1 MAQHIPIWP
10 GSESVHYSAV
20 AGNTPF
26 GFYDTDPSFCTASV
40 KTADW
45 SAKRLGYPI
54 VDIELQAI
62 NFFAIFEEAVTE
74 YSSQVNYYNIKE
86 NLLSLKGN
94 PTGSNLTHKEITPNH
109 GRLITLAKSYG
120 TEAGSGGDT
129 TYYSASLNVTNSIQ
143 SYDLTD
149 SNVITGIGSG
159 QFGESKD
166 SSPFIAEGNWEIRRV
181 FYEGTPAMTRY
192 FDPYVGS
199 GNSTQH
205 LLDGFGMGGMSPA
218 VNFLMMPMYDDL
230 LRVQAIEF
238 NDTIRKS
245 AYSFELKND
254 RLRIFPNPTKAYT
267 LWIEYV
273 KISDRNN
280 ALKNGTLTNT
290 VSDFSNAAYDNM
302 LYKNINDPGKQWIR
316 KYTLAL
322 AKELLGNI
330 RSKYA
335 SIPIPGA
342 EVSLDGDTLRSEAA
356 AERENLISQLRE
368 DLEAAS
374 RRNLLERQK
383 EESEFMNETMNKIPY
398 GIYIG

>member
-1 MAQHIPIWP
+1 MATKISIWP
-10 GSESVHYSAV
+10 GSASFSS
-20 AGNTPF
+20 GDTPF
-26 GFYDTDPSFCTASV
+26 GLYDSESIFQSDIE
-40 KTADW
+40 KTAAW
-45 SAKRLGYPI
+45 CANRLGYPI
-54 VDIELQAI
+54 VDIELQQQ
-62 NFFAIFEEAVTE
+62 NFFACFEEAVSE

-86 NLLSLKGN
+86 NLLTLKGN

-109 GRLITLAKSYG
+109 GRLITIANSYG
-120 TEAGSGGDT
+120 AEAGSGGDV
-129 TYYSASLNVTNSIQ
+129 TYYSASIAITASKQV
-143 SYDLTD
+143 YDLTD
-149 SNVITGIGSG
+149 SSLVNLESGIAGTDDI
-159 QFGESKD
+159 EVK
-166 SSPFIAEGNWEIRRV
+166 RV
-181 FYEGTPAMTRY
+181 FYEGTPAMSRF
-192 FDPYVGS
+192 FDPYVGTGFGS
-199 GNSTQH
+199 DQM
-205 LLDGFGMGGMSPA
+205 LDGFGFGNYSPA
-218 VNFLMMPMYDDL
+218 VNFLMMPMYGDL

-238 NDTIRKS
+238 NDQIRKS
-245 AYSFELKND
+245 AYTFELKND
-254 RLRIFPNPTKAYT
+254 RLRIFPDPKNSYK

-280 ALKNGTLTNT
+280 ALKNGIVANT
-290 VSDFSNAAYDNM
+290 ISDFSNATYDNM

-316 KYTLAL
+316 KYTLAT

>member
-1 MAQHIPIWP
+1 LRLFLYLYIDSKDKIMATKISIWP
-10 GSESVHYSAV
+10 GSSSFFP
-20 AGNTPF
+20 GDTPF
-26 GFYDTDPSFCTASV
+26 GLYDSDSTFQSDIE
-40 KTADW
+40 KTANW
-45 SAKRLGYPI
+45 CGNRLGYPI
-54 VDIELQAI
+54 VDIELQQQ
-62 NFFAIFEEAVTE
+62 NFFACFEEAVSE

-86 NLLSLKGN
+86 NLLSLKGTT
-94 PTGSNLTHKEITPNH
+94 TGSNLTHKEITPNH
-109 GRLITLAKSYG
+109 GRLITIANSYG
-120 TEAGSGGDT
+120 AEAGSGGDV
-129 TYYSASLNVTNSIQ
+129 TYYSASIAITASKQV
-143 SYDLTD
+143 YDLTD
-149 SNVITGIGSG
+149 SSLVTLESGIAGTDDI
-159 QFGESKD
+159 EVK
-166 SSPFIAEGNWEIRRV
+166 RV
-181 FYEGTPAMTRY
+181 FYEGTPAMSRF
-192 FDPYVGS
+192 FDPYVGTGFGS
-199 GNSTQH
+199 DQM
-205 LLDGFGMGGMSPA
+205 LDGFGFGNYSPA
-218 VNFLMMPMYDDL
+218 VNFLMMPMYGDL

-238 NDTIRKS
+238 NDQIRKS
-245 AYSFELKND
+245 AYTFELKND
-254 RLRIFPNPTKAYT
+254 RLRIFPDPKTAYT

-280 ALKNGTLTNT
+280 ALKNGIVANT
-290 VSDFSNAAYDNM
+290 ISDFSNATYDNM

-316 KYTLAL
+316 KYTLAT

>member
-1 MAQHIPIWP
+1 MATKIPIWP
-10 GSESVHYSAV
+10 GSGSFTVGSS
-20 AGNTPF
+20 TPF
-26 GFYDTDPSFCTASV
+26 GLYDSDATFTSSAV

-45 SAKRLGYPI
+45 CAKRLGYPI
-54 VDIELQAI
+54 VDIELQDL
-62 NFFAIFEEAVTE
+62 NFYACFEEAVSE

-86 NLLSLKGN
+86 NLLTLKGTA
-94 PTGSNLTHKEITPNH
+94 TGSDHTHREITPNH
-109 GRLITLAKSYG
+109 GRLITIANSYG
-120 TEAGSGGDT
+120 AEAGSGGDV
-129 TYYSASLNVTNSIQ
+129 TYYSASIAVTQ
-143 SYDLTD
+143 SKQTYDLTD
-149 SNVITGIGSG
+149 SNLLNLESG
-159 QFGESKD
+159 TAGTD
-166 SSPFIAEGNWEIRRV
+166 DIEIKRV

-199 GNSTQH
+199 GYGSDQ
-205 LLDGFGMGGMSPA
+205 LLEGFGYGNYSPA

-245 AYSFELKND
+245 AYSFELRND
-254 RLRIFPNPTKAYT
+254 RLRIFPDPTSDYT

-273 KISDRNN
+273 KITDRNN
-280 ALKNGTLTNT
+280 ALKNGTVANT
-290 VSDFSNAAYDNM
+290 ISDFSNATYDNM
-302 LYKNINDPGKQWIR
+302 TYANINDPGKQWIR

-330 RSKYA
+330 RSKYG
-335 SIPIPGA
+335 SIPIPGS
-342 EVSLDGDTLRSEAA
+342 EVNLDGDTLRSEAA
-356 AERENLISQLRE
+356 GERENLITQLRE

-383 EESEFMNETMNKIPY
+383 EEAEFMGETMNKIPY

>member
-1 MAQHIPIWP
+1 M
-10 GSESVHYSAV
+10 S
-20 AGNTPF
+20 
-26 GFYDTDPSFCTASV
+26 
-40 KTADW
+40 
-45 SAKRLGYPI
+45 
-54 VDIELQAI
+54 
-62 NFFAIFEEAVTE
+62 
-74 YSSQVNYYNIKE
+74 
-86 NLLSLKGN
+86 
-94 PTGSNLTHKEITPNH
+94 
-109 GRLITLAKSYG
+109 
-120 TEAGSGGDT
+120 
-129 TYYSASLNVTNSIQ
+129 
-143 SYDLTD
+143 
-149 SNVITGIGSG
+149 
-159 QFGESKD
+159 
-166 SSPFIAEGNWEIRRV
+166 
-181 FYEGTPAMTRY
+181 RY
-192 FDPYVGS
+192 FDPYVGTGYGS
-199 GNSTQH
+199 DQM
-205 LLDGFGMGGMSPA
+205 LEGFGFGNYSPA

-254 RLRIFPNPTKAYT
+254 RLRIFPDPTTAYT

-273 KISDRNN
+273 KISDRNS
-280 ALKNGTLTNT
+280 ALKNGTVANT
-290 VSDFSNAAYDNM
+290 VSDFSNATYDNM
-302 LYKNINDPGKQWIR
+302 LYSNINDPGKQWIR

-356 AERENLISQLRE
+356 AERENLITQLRE

>member
-1 MAQHIPIWP
+1 MATKIPIWP
-10 GSESVHYSAV
+10 GSGSFTVGSS
-20 AGNTPF
+20 TPF
-26 GFYDTDPSFCTASV
+26 GLYDSDTTFTSSAV

-45 SAKRLGYPI
+45 CAKRLGYPI
-54 VDIELQAI
+54 VDIELQDL
-62 NFFAIFEEAVTE
+62 NFYACFEEAVSE

-86 NLLSLKGN
+86 NLLTLNGTA
-94 PTGSNLTHKEITPNH
+94 TGSDHTHREITPNH
-109 GRLITLAKSYG
+109 GRLITIANSYG
-120 TEAGSGGDT
+120 TEAGSGGDV
-129 TYYSASLNVTNSIQ
+129 TYYSASIAVTSSQ
-143 SYDLTD
+143 QTYDLTN
-149 SNVITGIGSG
+149 SSLLNLESG
-159 QFGESKD
+159 TAGTD
-166 SSPFIAEGNWEIRRV
+166 DIEIKRV

-199 GNSTQH
+199 GYGSDQ
-205 LLDGFGMGGMSPA
+205 LLEGFGYGNYSPA

-245 AYSFELKND
+245 AYSFELRNN
-254 RLRIFPNPTKAYT
+254 RLRIFPDPTADYT

-280 ALKNGTLTNT
+280 ALKNGTVANT
-290 VSDFSNAAYDNM
+290 ISDFSNATYDNM
-302 LYKNINDPGKQWIR
+302 TYANINDPGKQWIR

-330 RSKYA
+330 RSKYG
-335 SIPIPGA
+335 SIPIPGS
-342 EVSLDGDTLRSEAA
+342 EVNLDGDTLRSEAA
-356 AERENLISQLRE
+356 GERENLITQLRE

-383 EESEFMNETMNKIPY
+383 EEAEFMGETMNKIPY